1 MSRMIGK
8 KRVPSLKT
16 LEDFI
21 AILRAKYG
29 PTFTVD
35 MNKGER
41 AALVALR
48 SEINFLEVVADGV
61 TCDLLKGSQQAA

>member
-1 MSRMIGK
+1 MRRIGQ

-16 LEDFI
+16 LEDFV
-21 AILRAKYG
+21 AILKKKYG

-48 SEINFLEVVADGV
+48 SEISFVDVVADGV
-61 TCDLLKGSQQAA
+61 TCDLLKESQQAA